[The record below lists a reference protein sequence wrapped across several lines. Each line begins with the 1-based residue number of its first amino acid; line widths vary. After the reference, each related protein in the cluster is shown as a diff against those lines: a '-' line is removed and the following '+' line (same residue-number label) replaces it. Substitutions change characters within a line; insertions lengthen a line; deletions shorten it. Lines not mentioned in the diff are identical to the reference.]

1 VISQQDS
8 DSEGF
13 TELQPAHIETSHCRF
28 DDSPQALI
36 MLLQL
41 IQTVQTLDI
50 YTLVYAGF
58 TVALLLGPVFAAV
71 VRNGNTSKTRRSL
84 RHLRKLGLST
94 NNSNMKDQY
103 NSKYA
108 IPEETANNG
117 PIRIKSIYIHP
128 VKSCGPIELNR
139 ALLTKTG
146 FMYDRCFAV
155 AAETDGKWRFI
166 SQRTKPGMALIETE
180 LWLPHEGSD
189 SSDLLVKAG
198 GCVVLRFRDP
208 DVPDWTKRLEMFLRT
223 GGFFATPEVSI
234 VVPLQPVDEL
244 NLKTFNIHRRDTNGL
259 DMGQIASVAVALPK
273 LKRFLEIP
281 EKQPFTLLRC
291 THESFLR
298 TDLNLAPLENIG
310 SPAVHGYT
318 DQQPVNINSLA
329 SVHAVS
335 TLLPKENQ
343 PLNAL
348 RFRANLWVTGA
359 PAYAEESWKRCRI
372 LHNSGNTEPRA
383 DVAPVLSVVC
393 RTSRCTMPNVNP
405 DTGKFDADIP
415 PPEKKKGKPQPST
428 TLVKYR
434 TIETGNKAAL
444 GYLGMHCVPEDR
456 DFRKAQEQGKKL
468 YVEVGDEI
476 EVLETGVHVFG
487 STGNDY

>member
-1 VISQQDS
+1 
-8 DSEGF
+8 
-13 TELQPAHIETSHCRF
+13 
-28 DDSPQALI
+28 

-41 IQTVQTLDI
+41 VQGLEGLNASTI
-50 YTLVYAGF
+50 FYGSIALV
-58 TVALLLGPVFAAV
+58 LLLSLVFAAI

-84 RHLRKLGLST
+84 RHLRKLGLSSSS
-94 NNSNMKDQY
+94 SNMTDRY
-103 NSKYA
+103 HPKYA
-108 IPEETANNG
+108 IPEHTAANG

-146 FMYDRCFAV
+146 FMYDRCFAI

-166 SQRTKPGMALIETE
+166 SQRTKPGMARIETE

-189 SSDLLVKAG
+189 SSDVLVKAG

-208 DVPDWTKRLEMFLRT
+208 DVPDWSKWFETFFYT
-223 GGFFATPEVSI
+223 GDFFATPEVAV
-234 VVPLQPVDEL
+234 VVPLQPVDKL
-244 NLKTFNIHRRDTNGL
+244 KSKTFNIHRRDTNGL
-259 DMGQIASVAVALPK
+259 DLGQIPSIAAALPK

-281 EKQPFTLLRC
+281 ERQPFTLLRC
-291 THESFLR
+291 TPESLLR
-298 TDLNLAPLENIG
+298 TDLNLASLENIG

-318 DQQPVNINSLA
+318 DQQPVNINSLS

-343 PLNAL
+343 PMNAL
-348 RFRANLWVTGA
+348 RFRANIWVTGA
-359 PAYAEESWKRCRI
+359 PAYAEEAWKRYRI
-372 LHNSGNTEPRA
+372 LPKPGNTEPRA
-383 DVAPVLSVVC
+383 DVAPALSVVC
-393 RTSRCTMPNVNP
+393 RTSRCTIPNVNP

-428 TLVKYR
+428 TLVEYR
-434 TIETGNKAAL
+434 MVETGNKAAL

-456 DFRKAQEQGKKL
+456 DFRKAEEQGEGL

-476 EVLETGVHVFG
+476 EVLKTGVHVYG

>member
-1 VISQQDS
+1 
-8 DSEGF
+8 
-13 TELQPAHIETSHCRF
+13 
-28 DDSPQALI
+28 

-41 IQTVQTLDI
+41 VQSLQGLNAATVLYFGIT
-50 YTLVYAGF
+50 A
-58 TVALLLGPVFAAV
+58 ALLLSLGFAAIV
-71 VRNGNTSKTRRSL
+71 QNGNTSKTRRSL
-84 RHLRKLGLST
+84 RNLRRFGLST
-94 NNSNMKDQY
+94 GNSNMTDQY
-103 NSKYA
+103 SPKYA
-108 IPEETANNG
+108 IPEDIPTNG

-146 FMYDRCFAV
+146 FMYDRCFAI

-189 SSDLLVKAG
+189 SSDVLVKAA

-208 DVPDWTKRLEMFLRT
+208 DVPDWTKRLEMFLHT
-223 GGFFATPEVSI
+223 GDFFATPEVSI
-234 VVPLQPVDEL
+234 VVPLQPVGEL
-244 NLKTFNIHRRDTNGL
+244 KPKTFNIHRRDTNGL
-259 DMGQIASVAVALPK
+259 DMGQIPSVAVALPK

-291 THESFLR
+291 TPESLLR
-298 TDLNLAPLENIG
+298 TDLNLAPLDYIG

-318 DQQPVNINSLA
+318 DQQPVNINSLS

-335 TLLPKENQ
+335 TLLPKKNQ

-359 PAYAEESWKRCRI
+359 PAYAEESWKRYRI
-372 LHNSGNTEPRA
+372 LPKSGNTEPRA
-383 DVAPVLSVVC
+383 DVAPALSVVC

-405 DTGKFDADIP
+405 DTGRFDADMP
-415 PPEKKKGKPQPST
+415 PPGKKKGKPQPST
-428 TLVKYR
+428 TLVEYR

-456 DFRKAQEQGKKL
+456 DFREAEEQGEGL

>member
-1 VISQQDS
+1 
-8 DSEGF
+8 
-13 TELQPAHIETSHCRF
+13 
-28 DDSPQALI
+28 

-41 IQTVQTLDI
+41 VQSLQGLNAATVLYFGIT
-50 YTLVYAGF
+50 A
-58 TVALLLGPVFAAV
+58 ALLLSLGFAAIV
-71 VRNGNTSKTRRSL
+71 QNGNTSKTRRSL
-84 RHLRKLGLST
+84 RNLRRFGLST
-94 NNSNMKDQY
+94 GNSNMTDQY
-103 NSKYA
+103 SPKYA
-108 IPEETANNG
+108 IPEDIPTNG

-146 FMYDRCFAV
+146 FMYDRCFAI

-189 SSDLLVKAG
+189 SSDVLVKAA

-208 DVPDWTKRLEMFLRT
+208 DVPDWTKRLEMFLHT
-223 GGFFATPEVSI
+223 GDFFATPEVSI
-234 VVPLQPVDEL
+234 VVPLQPVGEL
-244 NLKTFNIHRRDTNGL
+244 KPKTFNIHRRDTNGL
-259 DMGQIASVAVALPK
+259 DMGQIPSVAVALPK

-291 THESFLR
+291 TPESLLR
-298 TDLNLAPLENIG
+298 TDLNLAPLDYIG

-318 DQQPVNINSLA
+318 DQQPVNINSLS

-359 PAYAEESWKRCRI
+359 PAYAEESWKRYRI
-372 LHNSGNTEPRA
+372 LPKSGNTEPRA
-383 DVAPVLSVVC
+383 DVAPALSVVC

-405 DTGKFDADIP
+405 DTGRFDADMP
-415 PPEKKKGKPQPST
+415 PPGKKKGKPQPST
-428 TLVKYR
+428 TLVEYR

-456 DFRKAQEQGKKL
+456 DFREAEEQGEGL

>member
-1 VISQQDS
+1 
-8 DSEGF
+8 
-13 TELQPAHIETSHCRF
+13 
-28 DDSPQALI
+28 

-41 IQTVQTLDI
+41 VQGLQGFNASTILYGSI
-50 YTLVYAGF
+50 ALV
-58 TVALLLGPVFAAV
+58 LLLSLVFAAIV
-71 VRNGNTSKTRRSL
+71 QNGNTSKTRRSL
-84 RHLRKLGLST
+84 RHLRRLGLSASD
-94 NNSNMKDQY
+94 SNMTDQY
-103 NSKYA
+103 NPKYA
-108 IPEETANNG
+108 IPEETAANG

-146 FMYDRCFAV
+146 FMYDRCFAI

-166 SQRTKPGMALIETE
+166 SQRTKPGMARIETE
-180 LWLPHEGSD
+180 LWLPHGGSD

-198 GCVVLRFRDP
+198 GCVVLRFP
-208 DVPDWTKRLEMFLRT
+208 DLDAPDWTGRLETFLQT
-223 GGFFATPEVSI
+223 GDFFATPEVSI

-244 NLKTFNIHRRDTNGL
+244 KPKTFNIHRRDTNGL
-259 DMGQIASVAVALPK
+259 DLGQIPSIAVALPK
-273 LKRFLEIP
+273 LKKFLQIP

-291 THESFLR
+291 IPESLLR
-298 TDLNLAPLENIG
+298 TDLNLAPLEYIG

-318 DQQPVNINSLA
+318 DQQPVNINSLS

-343 PLNAL
+343 PMNAL

-359 PAYAEESWKRCRI
+359 PAYAEETWKRYRI
-372 LHNSGNTEPRA
+372 LPESGNTEPRA
-383 DVAPVLSVVC
+383 DVAPALSVVC
-393 RTSRCTMPNVNP
+393 RTSRCTIPNVNP
-405 DTGKFDADIP
+405 DTGEFDADIP

-428 TLVKYR
+428 TLVEHR
-434 TIETGNKAAL
+434 TVETANKAAL

-456 DFRKAQEQGKKL
+456 DIREAEGQGDGL
-468 YVEVGDEI
+468 YVEVGDEV
-476 EVLETGVHVFG
+476 EVLETGVHVYG

>member
-1 VISQQDS
+1 
-8 DSEGF
+8 
-13 TELQPAHIETSHCRF
+13 
-28 DDSPQALI
+28 

-41 IQTVQTLDI
+41 VQSLQGLNAATVLYFGIT
-50 YTLVYAGF
+50 A
-58 TVALLLGPVFAAV
+58 ALLLSLGFAAIV
-71 VRNGNTSKTRRSL
+71 QNGNTSKTRRSL
-84 RHLRKLGLST
+84 RNLRRFGLST
-94 NNSNMKDQY
+94 GNSNMTDQY
-103 NSKYA
+103 SPKYA
-108 IPEETANNG
+108 IPEDIPTNG

-189 SSDLLVKAG
+189 SSDVLVKAA

-208 DVPDWTKRLEMFLRT
+208 DVPDWTKRLEMFLHT
-223 GGFFATPEVSI
+223 GDFFATPEVSI
-234 VVPLQPVDEL
+234 VVPLQPVGEL
-244 NLKTFNIHRRDTNGL
+244 KPKTFNIHRRDTNGL
-259 DMGQIASVAVALPK
+259 DMGQIPSVAVALPK

-291 THESFLR
+291 TPESLLR
-298 TDLNLAPLENIG
+298 TDLNLAPLDYIG

-318 DQQPVNINSLA
+318 DQQPVNINSLS

-359 PAYAEESWKRCRI
+359 PAYAEESWKRYRI
-372 LHNSGNTEPRA
+372 LPKSGNTEPRA
-383 DVAPVLSVVC
+383 DVAPALSVVC

-405 DTGKFDADIP
+405 DTGRFDADMP
-415 PPEKKKGKPQPST
+415 PPGKKKGKPQPST
-428 TLVKYR
+428 TLVEYR

-456 DFRKAQEQGKKL
+456 DFREAEEQGEGL